1 MKTLLFLLAAL
12 LPASPAAAALIIP
25 AAADAPSLIKPDGS
39 AARAPA
45 PILGPDGQAPL
56 DPQRRVLIPDGVEAK
71 PGLVRPDGTPLSE
84 PPAIA
89 LPEGS
94 IRLDPSRPVLKP
106 GDPEAAPLIEAL
118 ERREPVSGRLAPG
131 ARELAA
137 EAEKPARSAVQEAI
151 AALEEAGAFDGARA
165 MKQALAADSFA
176 PAKDWAPASR
186 FDIEDKLRA
195 AATRPAAENQAAIRA
210 LFLKYGDRL
219 DWAGVHDLLSRL
231 APCEDGSRQRLI
243 DELTAAFLRERAGE
257 LSAVEFARIAATISD
272 PTLRP
277 KKS

>member
-1 MKTLLFLLAAL
+1 MKTLLCLLATL
-12 LPASPAAAALIIP
+12 LPAFAGAALIIP
-25 AAADAPSLIKPDGS
+25 AADAPSLVKPDGS

-56 DPQRRVLIPDGVEAK
+56 EAQKRVIIPDGAQAK

-94 IRLDPSRPVLKP
+94 IRLDPSRPVLEP

-137 EAEKPARSAVQEAI
+137 EAEKPSRSAVREAI

-165 MKQALAADSFA
+165 MKKAFEADSFA

-195 AATRPAAENQAAIRA
+195 AARLPAARNHAAIRA

-219 DWAGVHDLLSRL
+219 DWAGVHELLSRL
-231 APCEDGSRQRLI
+231 APSEDASRQRLS

-257 LSAVEFARIAATISD
+257 LPAAEFARIAATISD
-272 PTLRP
+272 PALRP
-277 KKS
+277 KRD